1 MYFLWYLLIG
11 LAAGWIAS
19 LIFKGSGSGLL
30 VNLIVGLVGG
40 ILGGWLVSLFGW
52 VPTGT
57 WGTFLSSVI
66 DAIVL
71 LWIVSLFIRHKTVKT
86 MELWKSIRQKR
97 TKRIGNTPKKQS
109 TRRKNTAKRPG
120 TICRKTCRS

>member
-40 ILGGWLVSLFGW
+40 FLGGWLVSLFGW

-57 WGTFLSSVI
+57 FGTFIASVI
-66 DAIVL
+66 GAIVL
-71 LWIVSLFIRHKTVKT
+71 LWIVSLFTRRKTVKS
-86 MELWKSIRQKR
+86 L
-97 TKRIGNTPKKQS
+97 
-109 TRRKNTAKRPG
+109 
-120 TICRKTCRS
+120 

>member
-40 ILGGWLVSLFGW
+40 FLGGWLVSLFGW

-57 WGTFLSSVI
+57 FGTFIASVI
-66 DAIVL
+66 GAIVL
-71 LWIVSLFIRHKTVKT
+71 LWFVSLFTRRKTVKT
-86 MELWKSIRQKR
+86 L
-97 TKRIGNTPKKQS
+97 
-109 TRRKNTAKRPG
+109 
-120 TICRKTCRS
+120 

>member
-40 ILGGWLVSLFGW
+40 FLGGWLVSLFGW

-57 WGTFLSSVI
+57 FGTFIASVI
-66 DAIVL
+66 GAIVL
-71 LWIVSLFIRHKTVKT
+71 LWTVSLFTRRKTVKT
-86 MELWKSIRQKR
+86 L
-97 TKRIGNTPKKQS
+97 
-109 TRRKNTAKRPG
+109 
-120 TICRKTCRS
+120 

>member
-1 MYFLWYLLIG
+1 MCIRDRYLLIG

-30 VNLIVGLVGG
+30 VNLIVGLIGG

-57 WGTFLSSVI
+57 WGTFLASI
-66 DAIVL
+66 IGAIVL
-71 LWIVSLFIRHKTVKT
+71 LWIVSLFTRHKPAKT
-86 MELWKSIRQKR
+86 M
-97 TKRIGNTPKKQS
+97 
-109 TRRKNTAKRPG
+109 
-120 TICRKTCRS
+120 

>member
-11 LAAGWIAS
+11 LAAGWIAI

-57 WGTFLSSVI
+57 WDFP
-66 DAIVL
+66 L
-71 LWIVSLFIRHKTVKT
+71 LRHRRHRPAVD
-86 MELWKSIRQKR
+86 
-97 TKRIGNTPKKQS
+97 RIAVH
-109 TRRKNTAKRPG
+109 TAQNR
-120 TICRKTCRS
+120 

>member
-19 LIFKGSGSGLL
+19 LNFKGSGSGLL

-40 ILGGWLVSLFGW
+40 FLGGWLVSLFGW

-57 WGTFLSSVI
+57 FGTFIASVI
-66 DAIVL
+66 GAIVL
-71 LWIVSLFIRHKTVKT
+71 LWIVSLFTRRKTVKT
-86 MELWKSIRQKR
+86 L
-97 TKRIGNTPKKQS
+97 
-109 TRRKNTAKRPG
+109 
-120 TICRKTCRS
+120 

>member
-30 VNLIVGLVGG
+30 VNL
-40 ILGGWLVSLFGW
+40 GGWLVSLFGW

-57 WGTFLSSVI
+57 WGTFLASI
-66 DAIVL
+66 IGAIVL
-71 LWIVSLFIRHKTVKT
+71 LWIVSLFTRHKPAKT
-86 MELWKSIRQKR
+86 M
-97 TKRIGNTPKKQS
+97 
-109 TRRKNTAKRPG
+109 
-120 TICRKTCRS
+120 